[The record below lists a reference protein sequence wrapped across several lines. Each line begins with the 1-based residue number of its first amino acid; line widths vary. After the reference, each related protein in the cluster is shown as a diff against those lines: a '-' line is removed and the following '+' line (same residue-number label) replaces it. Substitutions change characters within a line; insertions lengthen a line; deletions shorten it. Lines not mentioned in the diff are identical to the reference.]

1 MQKKLRQDLMDKR
14 ITDIVGNK
22 IYYIHAPQSADLY
35 VEYMFYNKKKSDFC
49 SNKNLAYT
57 HYIQVDIFSKGDFT
71 NLEKAVEEVMEKKGY
86 NFITSADLFEDDTKL
101 YHKALRY
108 TFKEMVKK

>member
-1 MQKKLRQDLMDKR
+1 MKAKLRQDLLDKR
-14 ITDIVGNK
+14 ITNIVKDK
-22 IYYIHAPQSADLY
+22 IYYIHAPQSSDLY

-49 SNKNLAYT
+49 SNKNMSFT

-71 NLEKAVEEVMEKKGY
+71 ALENAIEEVMEEKGY
-86 NFITSADLFEDDTKL
+86 SFITSADLYEDDTKL

-108 TFKEMVKK
+108 TFKEIVKK

>member
-1 MQKKLRQDLMDKR
+1 MKAKLRRDLMDKR
-14 ITDIVGNK
+14 ITNIVGNK

-71 NLEKAVEEVMEKKGY
+71 NLEKAIEVMEEKGY
-86 NFITSADLFEDDTKL
+86 NCITSADMYEDDTKL

>member
-1 MQKKLRQDLMDKR
+1 MIDVQFEGLDDVLEMIKDLEISEQK
-14 ITDIVGNK
+14 
-22 IYYIHAPQSADLY
+22 QSADLY
-35 VEYMFYNKKKSDFC
+35 IEYMFYNKKKTDFC

-71 NLEKAVEEVMEKKGY
+71 TLEKAIEKVMEEKGY
-86 NFITSADLFEDDTKL
+86 NFITSADMYEDDTKL

>member
-14 ITDIVGNK
+14 ITNIVGNK

-71 NLEKAVEEVMEKKGY
+71 KLE
-86 NFITSADLFEDDTKL
+86 
-101 YHKALRY
+101 
-108 TFKEMVKK
+108 